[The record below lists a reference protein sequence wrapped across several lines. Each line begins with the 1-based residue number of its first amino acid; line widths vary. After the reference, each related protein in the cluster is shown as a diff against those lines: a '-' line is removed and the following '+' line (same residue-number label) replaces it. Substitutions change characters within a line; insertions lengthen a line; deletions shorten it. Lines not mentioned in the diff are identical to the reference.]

1 MYMEQDKTKG
11 TGAVMF
17 YVALNFAVMNIKLHG
32 WRYLSLV

>member
-1 MYMEQDKTKG
+1 MEQDKTKE

-32 WRYLSLV
+32 